1 MRKLLFFL
9 PIHFLFCGISMAQ
22 YPLISH
28 MDWMQAQYNP
38 AFVGVNGYENVLLDY
53 NRSWMSKEVSSSI
66 ARLQYDRAII
76 LSNGFNIG
84 GIGASIVNN
93 RVNYKNRFNRFQA
106 SLAASSAFNLNEE
119 VMLNFGIQGTLFDDR
134 VNNNSLLT
142 GSQYV
147 PGWGFDPSISNSEP
161 VNEERAGYIG
171 VSAGAFIYQLTDD
184 HLPSDYLGFS
194 VRNINRPVNAFV
206 QENARLEPQYNLMGG
221 TKLIEGVTNKL
232 LGEAWYSNSS
242 GQGNLT
248 LGVVYQEN
256 RLISSRSSDENISLR
271 ILSRYSINNKLLA
284 GGQMILDRFVVGFTY
299 DIPLPNSVERTYDSG
314 FEVLLALRQ
323 KVRTPKKKEK
333 KKKSKYVPES
343 RKIPKA
349 VEIEERDSL
358 VVENE
363 VVKADLPDTTTTDSA
378 IDGQA
383 MAGDLIADEPGEL
396 YIYFDFSSKEITDNS
411 ETILQNFV
419 ADFFRQQKSIV
430 VVTGHTDNVGT
441 VQFNEKLSLRRAY
454 AVRDRLMAL
463 GLQSEQIQVKA
474 AGELKPLV
482 PNDTD
487 GNRAINRRVEIRF
500 Y

>member
-1 MRKLLFFL
+1 
-9 PIHFLFCGISMAQ
+9 
-22 YPLISH
+22 
-28 MDWMQAQYNP
+28 
-38 AFVGVNGYENVLLDY
+38 
-53 NRSWMSKEVSSSI
+53 
-66 ARLQYDRAII
+66 
-76 LSNGFNIG
+76 
-84 GIGASIVNN
+84 
-93 RVNYKNRFNRFQA
+93 
-106 SLAASSAFNLNEE
+106 
-119 VMLNFGIQGTLFDDR
+119 
-134 VNNNSLLT
+134 
-142 GSQYV
+142 
-147 PGWGFDPSISNSEP
+147 
-161 VNEERAGYIG
+161 
-171 VSAGAFIYQLTDD
+171 
-184 HLPSDYLGFS
+184 
-194 VRNINRPVNAFV
+194 
-206 QENARLEPQYNLMGG
+206 
-221 TKLIEGVTNKL
+221 
-232 LGEAWYSNSS
+232 
-242 GQGNLT
+242 
-248 LGVVYQEN
+248 
-256 RLISSRSSDENISLR
+256 
-271 ILSRYSINNKLLA
+271 
-284 GGQMILDRFVVGFTY
+284 
-299 DIPLPNSVERTYDSG
+299 
-314 FEVLLALRQ
+314 
-323 KVRTPKKKEK
+323 
-333 KKKSKYVPES
+333 VPES

-487 GNRAINRRVEIRF
+487 ENRAINRRVEIRF